1 MRRTTTIA
9 IALVSGIAAA
19 LVLTSLKT
27 QSERNDVILEGLRSP
42 EVERR
47 LKAWALVPASAGL
60 DPETIQTLLLDSTD
74 PSPPAALADA
84 AREFLDRGWSIP
96 PELVDAAAVQGDST
110 PLLAWLESNWPS
122 EPGGLDAMTSGL
134 RTILASDQKMS
145 GDCLDLLFSVDSSAH
160 RAALRSLIETSTPAS
175 DPLTSDSPLGRSLL
189 AMSLLEPEAMAAP
202 TAEPFL
208 RAAATFLADPT
219 RTSTIELDRLPA
231 WMRVNSTEQRQLDL
245 LQERAEQGDVDAELA
260 IAMQDEAR
268 VIRAERRVLAD
279 PEATFSRRS
288 LAGFRLLDRNDE
300 PGDAAILG
308 LLADGPADP
317 DGTVHAAAILAW
329 RGLSDTAVRRIQER
343 WLDSDEPEDL
353 RAAMLL
359 GVLRRLPELELE
371 SPADPTLLAID
382 GHARSDT
389 SPPRVRRTAR
399 LAARALD
406 LWPFDPTVL
415 DPDAYAARATRLPDG
430 RVDPDAVLLGLLA
443 DDPLAERRL
452 VSPPVS
458 ISGDAS
464 VLAREI
470 GWRVALANL
479 LRADWMTRIGEPI
492 PGDEADLRLWVDVLA
507 ARRLAETGFA
517 RTAPSGEDHTP

>member
-1 MRRTTTIA
+1 MRHTTTIA

-19 LVLTSLKT
+19 LVVTSLKN
-27 QSERNDVILEGLRSP
+27 QSERNDVILEALRSP
-42 EVERR
+42 EVELRR
-47 LKAWALVPASAGL
+47 EAWALIPASDGL
-60 DPETIQTLLLDSTD
+60 DPETITPLLLDSMN

-84 AREFLDRGWSIP
+84 AREFLDRGWPIR
-96 PELVDAAAVQGDST
+96 PELVDAAAVQGDSA

-122 EPGGLDAMTSGL
+122 KPGELEAMTPGL
-134 RTILASDQKMS
+134 RTILTSDQS
-145 GDCLDLLFSVDSSAH
+145 TADDCVDLLFSVDSPAH
-160 RAALRSLIETSTPAS
+160 RAALRSLMETSQPAS

-189 AMSLLEPEAMAAP
+189 AMSLLEPEAVAAP
-202 TAEPFL
+202 TAEPLL
-208 RAAATFLADPT
+208 RAAVAFLTDST
-219 RTSTIELDRLPA
+219 RTPAIELERLPA
-231 WMRVNSTEQRQLDL
+231 WMRVNSAERRQLDL
-245 LQERAEQGDVDAELA
+245 LQEMAEGGDADAELA
-260 IAMQDEAR
+260 IAMQDQAR
-268 VIRAERRVLAD
+268 VINAERRVLAD
-279 PEATFSRRS
+279 PEATFNRRS
-288 LAGFRLLDRNDE
+288 LAGSRLLDRNDE
-300 PGDAAILG
+300 PGDATVLG

-329 RGLSDTAVRRIQER
+329 RGLSETAVRRIEER
-343 WLDSDEPEDL
+343 WLDSDEPEDV

-359 GVLRRLPELELE
+359 GVLRRLPEPELE

-382 GHARSDT
+382 RHARSDT

-458 ISGDAS
+458 VSGEAS
-464 VLAREI
+464 ILAREI
-470 GWRVALANL
+470 GWRVAIANL
-479 LRADWMTRIGEPI
+479 LRADWMTEIGEPI

-517 RTAPSGEDHTP
+517 RMAPSGEDHTR